1 MQSKRGE
8 KEIRKMARRITGI
21 GASALKYAPVGAV
34 ALAIYQYYQNA
45 GGLSGFMYDIKNL
58 DMGVLQTQWTKIGM
72 GIAFF
77 VGADVVARYVPGK
90 MRYVAKALMYYFG
103 ASQMLD
109 VLNAMYSPAAITS
122 GVVGAEVRGY

>member
-1 MQSKRGE
+1 MRRERCK
-8 KEIRKMARRITGI
+8 KEIEKMARRITGI
-21 GASALKYAPVGAV
+21 GAGMLKYMPIGAV

-58 DMGVLQTQWTKIGM
+58 DMAVLQTQWTKIGM

-90 MRYVAKALMYYFG
+90 MRYVAKAVMYYFG

-109 VLNAMYSPAAITS
+109 VLNAMYTPAAVTQ
-122 GVVGAEVRGY
+122 GGVGAEVRGY